1 MKAYAIVFF
10 YVLGCFTLNAQQ
22 VSYERHWKDDVEKI
36 RVISYNI
43 FNGFNWGKDQERK
56 ERFVDWIKMQDP
68 EILAMQELCGF
79 TQESLSA
86 FAKEWGHPYAVI
98 LKGNGYPV
106 GVTSKKPILLKK
118 KLLENCGHGLLHVKT
133 YNYDILVTHLNPG
146 DTRKRNKEAK
156 QIAEYIKTN
165 KLDSCLLMGDMNA
178 HSPVDADYMERNSS
192 DLLLKYGGKTSLN
205 LLDGEFDYSVISHI
219 LSVPMI
225 DLCRNY
231 VVPEKRATFPT
242 PILMSVS
249 KHKEIRKKTEERIDF
264 IFATPL
270 VAQYVVD
277 AFIWNE
283 GDPDYLSDHYPIGVD
298 LCTVE

>member
-1 MKAYAIVFF
+1 MKTYLIVF
-10 YVLGCFTLNAQQ
+10 YLLSSLLLSAQQ

-36 RVISYNI
+36 RIMSYNI

-56 ERFVDWIKMQDP
+56 ERFVDWIKIQDP
-68 EILAMQELCGF
+68 EILALQELCGF

-86 FAKEWGHPYAVI
+86 LAKEWGHPYAVI
-98 LKGNGYPV
+98 LKENGYPV
-106 GVTSKKPILLKK
+106 GVTSRKPILLKK

-146 DTRKRNKEAK
+146 DTRQRNKEA
-156 QIAEYIKTN
+156 QLIAEYIKTN

-178 HSPVDADYMERNSS
+178 HSPVDADYMERNSFE
-192 DLLLKYGGKTSLN
+192 LLLKSGGKSSPN
-205 LLDGEFDYSVISHI
+205 LLDGRFDYSVISHI

-225 DLCRNY
+225 DLCRYY
-231 VVPEKRATFPT
+231 VTPEKRTTFPT

-249 KHKEIRKKTEERIDF
+249 KHKEVRKRVGERIDF
-264 IFATPL
+264 IFASPL
-270 VAQYVVD
+270 VVQDVVD

-283 GDPDYLSDHYPIGVD
+283 GGADYLSDHYPIGVD
-298 LCTVE
+298 LCIDE